1 MAKLNITQA
10 AQAVGK
16 HRSTLQRHIKDGTL
30 SVEKDGTGNPSLDVA
45 ELQRVYGRVE
55 IATDATPPQNA
66 TVRQSDAG
74 RNDAETRVLR
84 VKLEA
89 AEKERDEALRREQE
103 EKERHRETRENRDR
117 LLGIIEEQAKTIA
130 ALPKPAT
137 QEEARPL
144 ASAQEPAPKRSLWG
158 RLFGKGA

>member
-10 AQAVGK
+10 AHAVGK

-30 SVEKDGTGNPSLDVA
+30 SVEKDGTGNPVIDVS

-55 IATDATPPQNA
+55 VETDATAPQNA
-66 TVRQSDAG
+66 TRRQPDAP
-74 RNDAETRVLR
+74 RNDTDNRVLR

-103 EKERHRETRENRDR
+103 EKDRHQETRENRDR
-117 LLGIIEEQAKTIA
+117 LLGIIEEQSKTIA
-130 ALPKPAT
+130 ALPAAPT
-137 QEEARPL
+137 TPNEEAVPE
-144 ASAQEPAPKRSLWG
+144 QPQKRGFWK
-158 RLFGKGA
+158 RLFG